1 MIYLKTNNRS
11 IAGWLKAKD
20 TMFLLDCTLGHYNLQ
35 MCLSML
41 LSMLMAGSGDLKV
54 LELCRV
60 LQKRT
65 RTMTHHMALGGGRY
79 TPTRPSLPCHV
90 RSTTSF
96 LPTAQLTDSS
106 KRTIDTGSCP

>member
-1 MIYLKTNNRS
+1 
-11 IAGWLKAKD
+11 
-20 TMFLLDCTLGHYNLQ
+20 

-65 RTMTHHMALGGGRY
+65 RTMTHHMALGGGR
-79 TPTRPSLPCHV
+79 
-90 RSTTSF
+90 
-96 LPTAQLTDSS
+96 
-106 KRTIDTGSCP
+106 